1 MSDPVSESQ
10 SNEYRCG
17 LVAIVGRPN
26 VGKSTLL
33 NKLVGQKISITSKKA
48 QTTRHRV
55 MGMHTEENAQFVF
68 VDTPGFQTRH
78 ASTMNRAMN
87 KRVRE
92 TLSDTDVVMMLVE
105 AGRLT
110 REDRQVME
118 LLPADRPVI
127 LVVNKIDY
135 AKDKAAF
142 MAWLQELAAVRDF
155 TEIVP
160 VSAKNA
166 HNLDELMKTL
176 KAYLPENPPL
186 FDEDDVTDQT
196 ERQLA
201 AELIREK
208 VFRLCGEEIPY
219 AVAVQI
225 DKFEEE
231 GNLRRIF
238 ATILVDRDGHK
249 AIVIGKGGEKLKT
262 ISTQARLDMERA
274 FDSKV
279 YLEVWVKVKGGW
291 ADDVRMLK
299 SLGLD

>member
-1 MSDPVSESQ
+1 MSEFK
-10 SNEYRCG
+10 CG
-17 LVAIVGRPN
+17 LIAIVGRPN

-33 NKLVGQKISITSKKA
+33 NRIVGQKISITSRKA

-55 MGMHTEENAQFVF
+55 MGVHTTDEAQFVF

-78 ASTMNRAMN
+78 TNAMNRTMN

-110 REDRQVME
+110 DGDRQVLE
-118 LLPADRPVI
+118 LLPKDRPVI
-127 LVVNKIDY
+127 LVVNKIDFV
-135 AKDKAAF
+135 KDKGVLMAF
-142 MAWLQELAAVRDF
+142 LQEASAAHAF

-160 VSAKNA
+160 VSAKQSN
-166 HNLDELMKTL
+166 NLDELLKTL
-176 KAYLPENPPL
+176 QTHLPVNAPL
-186 FDEDDVTDQT
+186 FGEDDVTDQT

-208 VFRLCGEEIPY
+208 VFRLSGEEIPY
-219 AVAVQI
+219 GVAVQI

-238 ATILVDRDGHK
+238 ATILVDREGHK
-249 AIVIGKGGEKLKT
+249 AIIIGKGGEKLKT
-262 ISTQARLDMERA
+262 ISTQARLDMEHA

>member
-1 MSDPVSESQ
+1 MSEFK
-10 SNEYRCG
+10 CG
-17 LVAIVGRPN
+17 LIAIVGRPN

-33 NKLVGQKISITSKKA
+33 NRIVGQKISITSRKA

-55 MGMHTEENAQFVF
+55 MGIHTTDEAQFVF

-78 ASTMNRAMN
+78 GSAMNRAMN

-110 REDRQVME
+110 REDRQAMA
-118 LLPADRPVI
+118 LLPKDRPLI
-127 LVVNKIDY
+127 LAVNKIDY
-135 AKDKAAF
+135 AKDRAAL
-142 MAWLQELAAVRDF
+142 MAYLQEVAAAHAF

-160 VSAKNA
+160 VSAKQGS
-166 HNLDELMKTL
+166 NLDELLKTL
-176 KAYLPENPPL
+176 QAHLPENPPL

-219 AVAVQI
+219 AVAVTI

-274 FDSKV
+274 FDGKV

-299 SLGLD
+299 SLGID

>member
-1 MSDPVSESQ
+1 MSEAGQ
-10 SNEYRCG
+10 GHACG
-17 LVAIVGRPN
+17 LIAIVGRPN

-33 NKLVGQKISITSKKA
+33 NRLVGQKISITSKKA

-55 MGMHTEENAQFVF
+55 MGIRTEDGAQFVF

-78 ASTMNRAMN
+78 ASTLNRAMN

-92 TLSDTDVVMMLVE
+92 TLADTDVVMLLVE

-110 REDRQVME
+110 REDRQVIE
-118 LLPADRPVI
+118 LLPDDRPIV
-127 LVVNKIDY
+127 LVVNKIDH
-135 AKDKAAF
+135 AKDKAAL
-142 MAWLQELAAVRDF
+142 MAYLKEAAATHTF
-155 TEIVP
+155 AEIVP
-160 VSAKNA
+160 VSAKNG
-166 HNLDELMKTL
+166 HNLDELL
-176 KAYLPENPPL
+176 KALRAHLPENPPL

-225 DKFEEE
+225 DKFEEA
-231 GNLRRIF
+231 GRLRRIF
-238 ATILVDRDGHK
+238 ATILVDRDSHK
-249 AIVIGKGGEKLKT
+249 AIIIGKGGEKLKA
-262 ISTQARLDMERA
+262 ISTQAREDMERA
-274 FDSKV
+274 FDGKI

>member
-1 MSDPVSESQ
+1 MSEFK
-10 SNEYRCG
+10 CG
-17 LVAIVGRPN
+17 LIAIVGRPN

-33 NKLVGQKISITSKKA
+33 NRLVGQKVSITSRKA

-55 MGMHTEENAQFVF
+55 MGIHTSDAAQFVF
-68 VDTPGFQTRH
+68 VDTPGFQTRYTG
-78 ASTMNRAMN
+78 TMNRAMN

-92 TLSDTDVVMMLVE
+92 TLSDTDLVMMLVE
-105 AGRLT
+105 AGRLKN
-110 REDRQVME
+110 EDRQVME
-118 LLPADRPVI
+118 LLPADRPLI
-127 LVVNKIDY
+127 LVVNKIDQV
-135 AKDKAAF
+135 KDRAEL
-142 MAWLQELAAVRDF
+142 MAYLQEVTAAHAF

-160 VSAKNA
+160 VSAKQGN
-166 HNLDELMKTL
+166 NLDELLKTL
-176 KAYLPENPPL
+176 QTHLPENAPL
-186 FDEDDVTDQT
+186 FDADDVTDQT

-208 VFRLCGEEIPY
+208 IFRLCGEEIPY
-219 AVAVQI
+219 GVAVAI

-238 ATILVDRDGHK
+238 ATILVDRDSHK
-249 AIVIGKGGEKLKT
+249 PMIIGKGGEKLKA

-291 ADDVRMLK
+291 ADDVRMLR

>member
-1 MSDPVSESQ
+1 MS
-10 SNEYRCG
+10 EYKCG

-33 NKLVGQKISITSKKA
+33 NRIVGQKISITSRKA

-55 MGMHTEENAQFVF
+55 MGVHTTDEAQFVF

-78 ASTMNRAMN
+78 TNAMNRTMN

-110 REDRQVME
+110 DGDRQVME
-118 LLPADRPVI
+118 LLPTDRPVI
-127 LVVNKIDY
+127 LVVNKIDFV
-135 AKDKAAF
+135 KDKGVLMAF
-142 MAWLQELAAVRDF
+142 LQEASAARAF

-160 VSAKNA
+160 VSAKQSN
-166 HNLDELMKTL
+166 NLDELLKTVQ
-176 KAYLPENPPL
+176 AHLPVNAPL
-186 FDEDDVTDQT
+186 FGEDDVTDQT

-208 VFRLCGEEIPY
+208 VFRLSGEEIPY
-219 AVAVQI
+219 GVAVQI

-238 ATILVDRDGHK
+238 ATILVDREGHK
-249 AIVIGKGGEKLKT
+249 AIIIGKGGEKLKT
-262 ISTQARLDMERA
+262 ISTQARLDMEHA

>member
-1 MSDPVSESQ
+1 MSD
-10 SNEYRCG
+10 YKCG

-33 NKLVGQKISITSKKA
+33 NRIVGQKISITSRKA

-55 MGMHTEENAQFVF
+55 MGVHTTDEAQFVF

-78 ASTMNRAMN
+78 TNAMNRTMN

-110 REDRQVME
+110 DGDRQVLE
-118 LLPADRPVI
+118 LLPTDRPVI

-135 AKDKAAF
+135 VKDKGVLMAF
-142 MAWLQELAAVRDF
+142 LQEASAAHAF

-160 VSAKNA
+160 VSAKQSN
-166 HNLDELMKTL
+166 NLDELLKTVQVH
-176 KAYLPENPPL
+176 LPVNAPL
-186 FDEDDVTDQT
+186 FGEDDVTDQT

-208 VFRLCGEEIPY
+208 VFRLSGEEIPY
-219 AVAVQI
+219 GVAVQI

-238 ATILVDRDGHK
+238 ATILVDREGHK
-249 AIVIGKGGEKLKT
+249 AIIIGKGGEKLKT
-262 ISTQARLDMERA
+262 ISTQARLDMEHA

>member
-1 MSDPVSESQ
+1 MSEFK
-10 SNEYRCG
+10 CG
-17 LVAIVGRPN
+17 LIAIVGRPN

-33 NKLVGQKISITSKKA
+33 NRIVGQKVSITSRKA

-55 MGMHTEENAQFVF
+55 MGIHTTDEAQFVF
-68 VDTPGFQTRH
+68 VDTPGFQTRYTG
-78 ASTMNRAMN
+78 TMNRAMN

-92 TLSDTDVVMMLVE
+92 TLSDTDVVMLLVE
-105 AGRLT
+105 AGRLKN
-110 REDRQVME
+110 EDRQVME
-118 LLPADRPVI
+118 LLPKDRPLI
-127 LVVNKIDY
+127 LVVNKIDQV
-135 AKDKAAF
+135 KDRAEL
-142 MAWLQELAAVRDF
+142 MAYLQEVTAAHAF

-160 VSAKNA
+160 VSAKQGN
-166 HNLDELMKTL
+166 NLDELLKTL
-176 KAYLPENPPL
+176 QTHLPENAPL
-186 FDEDDVTDQT
+186 FDADDVTDQT

-219 AVAVQI
+219 GVAVAI

-238 ATILVDRDGHK
+238 ATILVDRDSHK
-249 AIVIGKGGEKLKT
+249 PIIIGKGGEKLKA

-291 ADDVRMLK
+291 ADDVRMLR

>member
-1 MSDPVSESQ
+1 MSEFK
-10 SNEYRCG
+10 CG
-17 LVAIVGRPN
+17 LIAIVGRPN

-33 NKLVGQKISITSKKA
+33 NRLVGQKVSITSRKA

-55 MGMHTEENAQFVF
+55 MGIHTTDEAQFVF
-68 VDTPGFQTRH
+68 VDTPGFQTRYTG
-78 ASTMNRAMN
+78 TMNRAMN

-105 AGRLT
+105 AGRLKN
-110 REDRQVME
+110 EDRQVME
-118 LLPADRPVI
+118 LLPKDRPLI
-127 LVVNKIDY
+127 LVVNKIDQL
-135 AKDKAAF
+135 KDRAEL
-142 MAWLQELAAVRDF
+142 MAYLQEVTAAHAF

-160 VSAKNA
+160 VSAKQGS
-166 HNLDELMKTL
+166 NLDELLKTL
-176 KAYLPENPPL
+176 QTHLPENAPL
-186 FDEDDVTDQT
+186 YDADDVTDQT

-219 AVAVQI
+219 GVAVAI

-238 ATILVDRDGHK
+238 ATILVDRDTHK
-249 AIVIGKGGEKLKT
+249 PIIIGKGGEKLKA

-291 ADDVRMLK
+291 ADDVRMLR

>member
-1 MSDPVSESQ
+1 MNAPLHT
-10 SNEYRCG
+10 G
-17 LVAIVGRPN
+17 LIAIVGRPN

-33 NKLVGQKISITSKKA
+33 NRIVGQKVSITSRKA

-55 MGMHTEENAQFVF
+55 MGIHTTAEAQFVF

-78 ASTMNRAMN
+78 SSTLNRAMN

-92 TLSDTDVVMMLVE
+92 ALANTDVVMMLVE

-118 LLPADRPVI
+118 LLPKDRPVL

-135 AKDKAAF
+135 AKDRAAL
-142 MAWLQELAAVRDF
+142 MAYLQEVAAAHDF
-155 TEIVP
+155 SEIVP
-160 VSAKNA
+160 VSAKQGS
-166 HNLDELMKTL
+166 NLDELLKTL
-176 KAYLPENPPL
+176 QGYLPESPPL
-186 FDEDDVTDQT
+186 FDEDDITDQS

-219 AVAVQI
+219 AVAVTI
-225 DKFEEE
+225 EKFEQE

-238 ATILVDRDGHK
+238 ATILVDRDSHK

-262 ISTQARLDMERA
+262 ISTQARLDMERT

-291 ADDVRMLK
+291 ADDVRMLRE
-299 SLGLD
+299 LGLD

>member
-1 MSDPVSESQ
+1 MSEFK
-10 SNEYRCG
+10 CG
-17 LVAIVGRPN
+17 LIAIVGRPN

-33 NKLVGQKISITSKKA
+33 NRLVGQKVSITSRKA

-55 MGMHTEENAQFVF
+55 MGIHTTDAAQFVF
-68 VDTPGFQTRH
+68 VDTPGFQTRYTG
-78 ASTMNRAMN
+78 TMNRAMN

-105 AGRLT
+105 AGRLKN
-110 REDRQVME
+110 EDRQVME
-118 LLPADRPVI
+118 LLPKDRPLI
-127 LVVNKIDY
+127 LVVNKIDQV
-135 AKDKAAF
+135 KDRAEL
-142 MAWLQELAAVRDF
+142 MAYLQEVTAAHAF

-160 VSAKNA
+160 VSAKQGN
-166 HNLDELMKTL
+166 NLDELLKTL
-176 KAYLPENPPL
+176 QTHLPENAPL
-186 FDEDDVTDQT
+186 FEADDVTDQT

-219 AVAVQI
+219 GVAVAI

-238 ATILVDRDGHK
+238 ATILVDRDTHK
-249 AIVIGKGGEKLKT
+249 PIIIGKGGEKLKA

-291 ADDVRMLK
+291 ADDVRMLR

>member
-1 MSDPVSESQ
+1 MSEFK
-10 SNEYRCG
+10 CG

-33 NKLVGQKISITSKKA
+33 NRLVGQKVSITSRKA

-55 MGMHTEENAQFVF
+55 MGIHTTDAAQFVF
-68 VDTPGFQTRH
+68 VDTPGFQTRYTG
-78 ASTMNRAMN
+78 TMNRAMN

-105 AGRLT
+105 AGRLKN
-110 REDRQVME
+110 EDRQVME
-118 LLPADRPVI
+118 LLPKDRPLI
-127 LVVNKIDY
+127 LVVNKIDQL
-135 AKDKAAF
+135 KDRAEL
-142 MAWLQELAAVRDF
+142 MAYLQEVTAAHAF

-160 VSAKNA
+160 VSAKQGS
-166 HNLDELMKTL
+166 NLDELLKTL
-176 KAYLPENPPL
+176 QTHLPENAPL
-186 FDEDDVTDQT
+186 YDADDVTDQT

-219 AVAVQI
+219 GVAVAI

-238 ATILVDRDGHK
+238 ATILVDRDSHK
-249 AIVIGKGGEKLKT
+249 PIIIGKGGEKLKA

-291 ADDVRMLK
+291 ADDVRMLR

>member
-1 MSDPVSESQ
+1 M
-10 SNEYRCG
+10 NETFRSG
-17 LVAIVGRPN
+17 FIAIVGRPN

-33 NKLVGQKISITSKKA
+33 NRIVGQKVSITSRKA

-55 MGMHTEENAQFVF
+55 MGIHTTDEAQFMF

-78 ASTMNRAMN
+78 VSALNRAMN

-92 TLSDTDVVMMLVE
+92 ALAGTDVVMMLVE

-110 REDRQVME
+110 REDRQVMA
-118 LLPADRPVI
+118 LLPDNRPVL
-127 LVVNKIDY
+127 LVVNKIDH
-135 AKDKAAF
+135 AKDRAAL
-142 MAWLQELAAVRDF
+142 MAYLQEVAAVRDF

-160 VSAKNA
+160 VSAKQGS
-166 HNLDELMKTL
+166 NLDELLKTL
-176 KAYLPENPPL
+176 QSHLPEGAPL
-186 FDEDDVTDQT
+186 FGEDDVTDQT

-208 VFRLCGEEIPY
+208 VFRLCGDEIPY
-219 AVAVQI
+219 AVAVTI
-225 DKFEEE
+225 EKFEEE
-231 GNLRRIF
+231 GALRRIF

-249 AIVIGKGGEKLKT
+249 AIVIGKGGEKLKE

-274 FDSKV
+274 FDGKV

>member
-1 MSDPVSESQ
+1 MNDTSHFK
-10 SNEYRCG
+10 CG

-55 MGMHTEENAQFVF
+55 MGIHTTDEAQFVF

-92 TLSDTDVVMMLVE
+92 TLSDTDVVMLLVE

-110 REDRQVME
+110 AEDRQVMA
-118 LLPADRPVI
+118 LLPEDRPVI

-135 AKDKAAF
+135 ARDKGAF
-142 MAWLQELAAVRDF
+142 MAWLQEVAAVRAF

-166 HNLDELMKTL
+166 QNLDELLKTL
-176 KAYLPENPPL
+176 QAHLPENPPL

-249 AIVIGKGGEKLKT
+249 AIVIGKGGEKLKA

-279 YLEVWVKVKGGW
+279 YLEIWVKVKGGW

>member
-1 MSDPVSESQ
+1 MSEFK
-10 SNEYRCG
+10 CG
-17 LVAIVGRPN
+17 LIAIVGRPN

-33 NKLVGQKISITSKKA
+33 NRLVGQKVSITSRKA

-55 MGMHTEENAQFVF
+55 MGIHTTDDAQFVF
-68 VDTPGFQTRH
+68 VDTPGFQTRYTG
-78 ASTMNRAMN
+78 TMNRAMN

-92 TLSDTDVVMMLVE
+92 TLSDTDLVMMLVE
-105 AGRLT
+105 AGRLKN
-110 REDRQVME
+110 EDRQVME
-118 LLPADRPVI
+118 LLPKDRPLI
-127 LVVNKIDY
+127 LVVNKIDQL
-135 AKDKAAF
+135 KDRAEL
-142 MAWLQELAAVRDF
+142 MAYLQEVTAAHAF

-160 VSAKNA
+160 VSAKQGN
-166 HNLDELMKTL
+166 NLDELLKTL
-176 KAYLPENPPL
+176 QTHLPENAPL
-186 FDEDDVTDQT
+186 FEADDVTDQT

-219 AVAVQI
+219 GVAVAI

-238 ATILVDRDGHK
+238 ATILVDRDTHK
-249 AIVIGKGGEKLKT
+249 PIIIGKGGEKLKA

-291 ADDVRMLK
+291 ADDVRMLR

>member
-1 MSDPVSESQ
+1 M
-10 SNEYRCG
+10 NAFKCG
-17 LVAIVGRPN
+17 LIAIVGRPN

-33 NKLVGQKISITSKKA
+33 NRIIGQKISITSRKA

-55 MGMHTEENAQFVF
+55 MGIHTTDEAQFVF

-78 ASTMNRAMN
+78 GSAMNRAMN

-110 REDRQVME
+110 REDRQVMA
-118 LLPADRPVI
+118 LLPGDRPLI
-127 LVVNKIDY
+127 LAVNKIDY
-135 AKDKAAF
+135 ARDRAAL
-142 MAWLQELAAVRDF
+142 MAYLQEVAAAHAF

-160 VSAKNA
+160 VSAKQGS
-166 HNLDELMKTL
+166 NLGELLKTL
-176 KAYLPENPPL
+176 QAHLPENPPL

-219 AVAVQI
+219 AVAVTI

-274 FDSKV
+274 FDGKV

-299 SLGLD
+299 SLGID

>member
-1 MSDPVSESQ
+1 MSEFK
-10 SNEYRCG
+10 CG
-17 LVAIVGRPN
+17 LIAIVGRPN

-33 NKLVGQKISITSKKA
+33 NRIVGQKISITSRKA

-55 MGMHTEENAQFVF
+55 MGVHTTAEAQFVF

-78 ASTMNRAMN
+78 TNAMNRTMN

-110 REDRQVME
+110 PGDLQVME
-118 LLPADRPVI
+118 LLPKDRPVL

-135 AKDKAAF
+135 VKDKGVLMAF
-142 MAWLQELAAVRDF
+142 LQEAAAAHAF

-160 VSAKNA
+160 VSAKQSN
-166 HNLDELMKTL
+166 NLDELLKTL
-176 KAYLPENPPL
+176 QTHLPVNAPL
-186 FDEDDVTDQT
+186 FGEDDVTDQT

-208 VFRLCGEEIPY
+208 VFRLSGEEIPY
-219 AVAVQI
+219 GVAVQI

-238 ATILVDRDGHK
+238 ATILVDREGHK
-249 AIVIGKGGEKLKT
+249 AIIIGKGGEKLKT
-262 ISTQARLDMERA
+262 ISTQARLDMEHA
-274 FDSKV
+274 FDCKV

>member
-1 MSDPVSESQ
+1 MSEFK
-10 SNEYRCG
+10 CG
-17 LVAIVGRPN
+17 LIAIVGRPN

-33 NKLVGQKISITSKKA
+33 NRIVGQKISITSRKA

-55 MGMHTEENAQFVF
+55 MGIHTTGEAQFVF

-78 ASTMNRAMN
+78 ASAMNRAMN

-110 REDRQVME
+110 REDRQVMD
-118 LLPADRPVI
+118 LLPDDRPLI

-135 AKDKAAF
+135 AKDRAAL
-142 MAWLQELAAVRDF
+142 MAYLQEVAAAHAF

-160 VSAKNA
+160 VSAKQGS
-166 HNLDELMKTL
+166 NLDELL
-176 KAYLPENPPL
+176 KALQSHLPENPPL

-219 AVAVQI
+219 AVAVTI

-231 GNLRRIF
+231 GKLRRIF
-238 ATILVDRDGHK
+238 ATILVDRDSHK
-249 AIVIGKGGEKLKT
+249 AIVIGKGGEKLKA

-299 SLGLD
+299 SLGID

>member
-1 MSDPVSESQ
+1 MS
-10 SNEYRCG
+10 EYRTG
-17 LVAIVGRPN
+17 LIAIVGRPN

-33 NKLVGQKISITSKKA
+33 NRLVGQKISITSRKA

-55 MGMHTEENAQFVF
+55 TGIHTTTEAQFVF
-68 VDTPGFQTRH
+68 IDTPGFQTRH
-78 ASTMNRAMN
+78 AGALNKSMN

-92 TLSDTDVVMMLVE
+92 TLADVDVVMMLVE

-110 REDRQVME
+110 PEDKQVMQ
-118 LLPADRPVI
+118 LLPDNRPVL

-135 AKDKAAF
+135 AKDRAELMAF
-142 MAWLQELAAVRDF
+142 VQQVSTERNF

-160 VSAKNA
+160 VSAKQGK
-166 HNLDELMKTL
+166 NLDELLKTIQSH
-176 KAYLPENPPL
+176 LPEGAPMYG
-186 FDEDDVTDQT
+186 EDDVTDQT

-208 VFRLCGEEIPY
+208 VFRLCGDEIPHAA
-219 AVAVQI
+219 AVSI
-225 DKFEEE
+225 EKFEEV
-231 GNLRRIF
+231 GALRRIF

-249 AIVIGKGGEKLKT
+249 AIVIGKSGEKLKE

-274 FDSKV
+274 FEGKV

-291 ADDVRMLK
+291 ADDIRMLR
-299 SLGLD
+299 SLGYE